1 MSADEVFM
9 TVVNKKLEIIDRLH
23 KHMDILDDKI
33 KKKLETLIDID
44 KAIVEHE
51 KQMKKMERNIQFQDI
66 NIDRLHTKIDKINR
80 LFDT

>member
-1 MSADEVFM
+1 MTDEIFI
-9 TVVNKKLEIIDRLH
+9 TVVNRKLEVIDKLH
-23 KHMDILDDKI
+23 KHMNILDDKI
-33 KKKLETLIDID
+33 KKKLETLDQID
-44 KAIVEHE
+44 KIIVEHE